1 MTLALSDKI
10 YGCVSNG
17 RAALLDLETSTY
29 FCLPDDLDPPIQKLL
44 AGKPIDTNEENI
56 LQALVDEGVL
66 IRTTSVRTFDK
77 GGIELPKHY
86 IPAEQE
92 PAPFWAVG
100 LAVSYQIAAGMAL
113 TFCPLADV
121 VEKHK
126 ARTRRLTTR
135 PLEADLATLTKA
147 ATAFEASERL
157 LPSNNKCLRRSL
169 AMATYLADRNVA
181 AKLVIA
187 VKMRPFAAHAW
198 TQVEDVVVNDHI
210 DNVRPFTPILMV

>member
-17 RAALLDLETSTY
+17 RTALLDLENSTY
-29 FCLPDDLDPPIQKLL
+29 LCLTDDLDPPIQKLL
-44 AGKPIDTNEENI
+44 TGKPIDTNEENI

-66 IRTTSVRTFDK
+66 IRTNGVRTFEK
-77 GGIELPKHY
+77 VGIELPKHH
-86 IPAEQE
+86 IPAEQK
-92 PAPFWAVG
+92 PAPFGAVG
-100 LAVSYQIAAGMAL
+100 LAFAYQIAAAITL
-113 TFCPLADV
+113 TFCPLAQV

-126 ARTRRLTTR
+126 ARTRRLAMR
-135 PLEADLATLTKA
+135 PLEADLATLTKTA
-147 ATAFEASERL
+147 KAFEASERL

-169 AMATYLADRNVA
+169 AMATYLAHRGVT